1 MFSLRKPYFL
11 GIDFGTSYIKAVELT
26 VKASAPVLV
35 NYGSAEM
42 GFTEGEDARPVDR
55 TSASLMQ
62 RHLGELLEKFRPKA
76 SSASFALPGF
86 SGLITLIELPD
97 MEEKELEQAVR
108 FEAQKYVPAPLAD
121 VAFSWEVAG
130 RPERNG
136 KRVAEVLLVAAL
148 KKEVAKYEQY
158 VAESNLNIDTLELE
172 VFPLVRAV
180 IGDRTEAV
188 LIVDIGSRATN
199 LVLVENGTVHMNRN
213 LSAGGNEITSTL
225 SKALNI
231 SWNRANELKQESK
244 DYLNNRRSELTF
256 PTLDLITSEI
266 DRIFSAYSKSRPDQ
280 TISEVVLS
288 GGTATMSG
296 LSEYLAS
303 RLNVKISVADPW
315 HGIFI
320 EETVRDSVASIGP
333 SFSIAIGLALG
344 GVERFRKEQ

>member
-1 MFSLRKPYFL
+1 MFSFQKPYFL
-11 GIDFGTSYIKAVELT
+11 GVDFGTSYIKAVELT
-26 VKASAPVLV
+26 VKGGAPVLV

-42 GFTEGEDARPVDR
+42 TFTEGENARPADR
-55 TSASLMQ
+55 ASEKLVQ
-62 RHLGELLEKFRPKA
+62 QHLQALLEKFRPKA

-108 FEAQKYVPAPLAD
+108 FEAQKYVPAPLAE

-130 RPERNG
+130 RLERGG

-158 VAESNLNIDTLELE
+158 VAGSRLDIDTLELE
-172 VFPLVRAV
+172 VFPLVRAT
-180 IGDRTEAV
+180 IGDRADAV

-231 SWNRANELKQESK
+231 SWNRADELKQESK
-244 DYLNNRRSELTF
+244 DYLSNRRSELTF

-266 DRIFSAYSKSRPDQ
+266 DRIFGAYAKSRPGK
-280 TISEVVLS
+280 TLSEVVLS
-288 GGTATMSG
+288 GGTSSMYG
-296 LSEYLAS
+296 LSDYLSS
-303 RLNVKISVADPW
+303 RLNVSVSIADPW
-315 HGIFI
+315 HGIFV
-320 EETVRDSVASIGP
+320 EEAIRDSVAQIGP

-344 GVERFRKEQ
+344 GVERFRKA